1 MLYGKLGQRVQVRHL
16 SKSFGKISALR
27 DLTFDVEPGE
37 LVAFLGPSGCGK
49 TTALKTIAGLL
60 PGHGGEISFG
70 GERIDHLPPNK
81 RNIGLVFQNYS
92 LFPHMTVSENI
103 GYGLRMRRWPLERRA
118 ARIREMLALARLE
131 GLGDRKPGQL
141 SGGQQQRVAL
151 VRAMAFMPDLL
162 LLDEPLSNL
171 DAGLREDVRADM
183 RNIQR
188 RTRQTTI
195 LVTHDQEEALVM
207 SDRIVLMNQGRVE
220 QIDSPEQ
227 LYSMPATEF
236 AARFIGRGNILYGTY
251 LRDGDVDAV
260 RIEGLDAPLSASTK
274 APAVGPAGSPVAAC
288 IQPEQIVVSAR
299 NDAETLKSRW
309 PRAFIATG
317 KIVDIA
323 FHGGSSVLHLDVE
336 GAGVLKCRR
345 PATEVQGLRFGDRV
359 AVGILDCHLMPQSE

>member
-1 MLYGKLGQRVQVRHL
+1 MLYGRLGQKVQVRHL
-16 SKSFGKISALR
+16 SKSFGKVSALQ
-27 DLTFDVEPGE
+27 DLSFDVEPGE

-92 LFPHMTVSENI
+92 LFPHMTVNENI
-103 GYGLRMRRWPLERRA
+103 GYGLRMRRWSAERRMT
-118 ARIREMLALARLE
+118 RVREMLALARLE
-131 GLGDRKPGQL
+131 GLGERKPEQL

-171 DAGLREDVRADM
+171 DAGLREDVRTDM

-236 AARFIGRGNILYGTY
+236 AARFIGRGNIFHGAY
-251 LRDGDVDAV
+251 LRDGDKDAV
-260 RIEGLDAPLSASTK
+260 RIEGLDTPVPVSTR
-274 APAVGPAGSPVAAC
+274 APAVGPSGSPVAAC
-288 IQPEQIVVSAR
+288 IQPEQIVVRAR
-299 NDAETLKSRW
+299 NDIETLKAHW
-309 PRAFIATG
+309 PGAFITTG

-323 FHGGSSVLHLDVE
+323 FHGGSSVVHLDVE
-336 GAGVLKCRR
+336 SAGLIKCRR
-345 PATEVQGLRFGDRV
+345 PAAEVQGLCFGDRV
-359 AVGILDCHLMPQSE
+359 VVGILDCHLMPRSE